1 LSFEKTLLLG
11 AIAGFTIFLGL
22 PLARMRGAGT
32 RFRLTT
38 SLLATGILAFLFM
51 EIAGHAGE
59 TVENSLVAAHQSGGS
74 WGRFVAFALMLAVG
88 FIVGLVSLGWFE
100 SRWLRRTPPP
110 MAGGSEVAAISAVNI
125 PSLRVA
131 LDPLR
136 MGLLIAVA
144 IGLHNF
150 SEGLAIGVAAQAGE
164 VSLATVLIVGFALHN
179 TTEGF
184 GIMGALDADARP
196 SWGWLA
202 LVGLIGGGPTVL
214 GTAIGSQ
221 VDSEPL
227 SLAFLALA
235 AGAILYVVLELWR
248 VARRRATPLMATSAI
263 AAGFLI
269 AYFSELVIA
278 YAGL

>member
-1 LSFEKTLLLG
+1 MSFEKTLLLG

-22 PLARMRGAGT
+22 PLARLRGAGE
-32 RFRLTT
+32 RFRLAT

-51 EIAGHAGE
+51 EIAGHAGG
-59 TVENSLVAAHQSGGS
+59 TVEDSLVAAHHGGS
-74 WGRFVAFALMLAVG
+74 WGRFVAFALMLVAG
-88 FIVGLVSLGWFE
+88 FAAGLISLGWFE
-100 SRWLRRTPPP
+100 SRWLRRTPPI
-110 MAGGSEVAAISAVNI
+110 AGGSGAATISAVNI
-125 PSLRVA
+125 QALRVA
-131 LDPLR
+131 VDPLR

-184 GIMGALDADARP
+184 GIMGALDPQTRP

-202 LVGLIGGGPTVL
+202 LVGLIGGGPTVV
-214 GTAIGSQ
+214 GTAIGSK
-221 VDSEPL
+221 VNSEPL
-227 SLAFLALA
+227 ALAFLALA

>member
-1 LSFEKTLLLG
+1 MSFEKTLLLG

-22 PLARMRGAGT
+22 PLARMRGAGE
-32 RFRLTT
+32 RFRLAT

-51 EIAGHAGE
+51 EIAGHAGG
-59 TVENSLVAAHQSGGS
+59 TVEDALVAAHQGGGS
-74 WGRFVAFALMLAVG
+74 WGRFAAFALMLVAGFAVG
-88 FIVGLVSLGWFE
+88 LISLGWFE
-100 SRWLRRTPPP
+100 SRWLRRTPPI
-110 MAGGSEVAAISAVNI
+110 AGGSGAAAISAVNI
-125 PSLRVA
+125 QALRVA

-184 GIMGALDADARP
+184 GIIGALDTQTRP

-214 GTAIGSQ
+214 GTAIGSE
-221 VDSEPL
+221 VNSEPL
-227 SLAFLALA
+227 ALAFLALA

-248 VARRRATPLMATSAI
+248 GARRRATPLLATSAI

>member
-1 LSFEKTLLLG
+1 MSFEKTLLLG

-59 TVENSLVAAHQSGGS
+59 TVENSLVAAHQGGGS
-74 WGRFVAFALMLAVG
+74 WGRFAAFALMLAAG

-110 MAGGSEVAAISAVNI
+110 MAGGSEAAAISAVNL
-125 PSLRVA
+125 PALRVA

-184 GIMGALDADARP
+184 GIMGALDAGTRP

-202 LVGLIGGGPTVL
+202 LVGIIGGGPTVL

-221 VDSEPL
+221 VDSQPL

-248 VARRRATPLMATSAI
+248 GARRRATPLMATSAI